1 MESFEQSTLTVRS
14 LPWVLSVV
22 SCNTFLVALLGGKLA
37 NIFCILSPTN
47 KRTKNESFI
56 CAIAFFSF

>member
-1 MESFEQSTLTVRS
+1 MKSFEHSTLTVRN

-37 NIFCILSPTN
+37 NIFCMLSPTN
-47 KRTKNESFI
+47 KGMNHLSVFI
-56 CAIAFFSF
+56 AVS